1 MEAGYKQGF
10 FYHRIPESHELVQPT
25 AGGVSKPAWLF
36 GLLDSSGS
44 MGSHWKFMADNY
56 NQLMDE
62 VDMDK
67 VTTICFDD
75 KVHEE
80 PKKKIEDK
88 INRYGGGSTNL
99 LLAFQEF
106 ERRLEKVPHGDEVK
120 VIFLSDGQDNCNGG
134 KLQEKLKTLK
144 GGAGRKITFMCLG
157 VQSGFPTFISMYL
170 REIYHTGDATC
181 PSIFLIEYSS
191 DKAFF
196 NKFQSIRPFIAT
208 KAEIKVD
215 PEQFLFPWE
224 AVSPTIAE
232 GKWIMSQDKAI
243 TLNGSTTI
251 QYDDKLFSI
260 EAVIEIF
267 RSWTQKLQ
275 LDSINKKITPEKTK
289 EFAESTYNLMMD
301 VIDDIRKSKGLKL
314 ISTPDDLKSSAS
326 EDFNTKVL
334 NLQIKRTGARI
345 QAYLQSMKELKE
357 GLNLQALS
365 EFEAAKIIGL
375 GTIVGKHQQRA
386 LAMTNITRERFR
398 QLVADFAAV
407 LSATTLND
415 QTDFQPADGSGMTPI
430 KLFKDKSLREGLEK
444 IDSPLSFLELFPLQ
458 GIPVKLKRN
467 DGCATNPY
475 LVEVKEYSIVT
486 KSVDAQA
493 FDLAMHK
500 AVLKENG
507 VEVEYQGFIPLFG
520 PQDQQLAPLFDTD
533 LIKYALTYNALF
545 EIDTIHPQS
554 YLSLLASLFEV
565 AFKKNDEYA
574 NQIIEKIYW
583 SLKILPADAG
593 FKQIIEAFKT
603 GNGKALA
610 EIKSQSLFY
619 LAVYYLHREINNKEE
634 CEEYVEK
641 LWINYFSKK
650 LETKKIPDFV
660 STEQEDNIKE
670 SLKAKY
676 SAEYIMKTFYTGNA
690 IKTHLKTQLEKEI
703 KGNESI
709 GTSAKVL
716 LKQSIYT
723 ADTNENLGFETTKRL
738 SELVSGIVLKDSDIL
753 NYLAHYV
760 KHTSGEARLS
770 NLLSTDADASAQSLA
785 KEFLTKDDASMKL
798 IKRNN
803 YQLLDE
809 LSHTYYNEFKKLHW
823 DTVPLKKAE
832 LEKICAEKKID
843 IATLGFNES
852 TGLCSNCCVSK
863 TCPWFLYIRKKDRS
877 LRSHLGGWQ
886 SFLPRGFHSFVKA
899 NPTKSAEIIFDEF
912 IVKQNN
918 TKNMKAA
925 GVNKEQCLAYIEK
938 IKVHYSS

>member
-1 MEAGYKQGF
+1 MEGGYQQGF
-10 FYHRIPESHELVQPT
+10 FYHRIPESHELAQ
-25 AGGVSKPAWLF
+25 ANSGLKAKPAWLI

-44 MGSHWKFMADNY
+44 MGSHWKFMTDNY

-67 VTTICFDD
+67 VITICFDD
-75 KVHEE
+75 RVHEE
-80 PKKKIEDK
+80 PKKKVEDK

-106 ERRLEKVPHGDEVK
+106 ERRLEKIPVEDEVR

-224 AVSPTIAE
+224 AVSPSIPE

-275 LDSINKKITPEKTK
+275 LDSINKKLTPEKTR

-301 VIDDIRKSKGLKL
+301 IIDDIRKSKGLKL
-314 ISTPDDLKSSAS
+314 VSTAEDLKTAVS

-345 QAYLQSMKELKE
+345 QGYLQSMKELKE
-357 GLNLQALS
+357 GLNLQSLS

-386 LAMTNITRERFR
+386 LAMTNITKEKFKHI
-398 QLVADFAAV
+398 VAEFGAV
-407 LSATTLND
+407 LGATHLND
-415 QTDFQPADGSGMTPI
+415 KTDVPQAENSGITPV
-430 KLFKDKSLREGLEK
+430 KLFKDKSLKEGLEK

-475 LVEVKEYSIVT
+475 LVEVKEYSVVT
-486 KSVDAQA
+486 KSIDAQA

-507 VEVEYQGFIPLFG
+507 VDVEYQGFVPLFG
-520 PQDQQLAPLFDTD
+520 PQDQQLAPLLDTE
-533 LIKYALTYNALF
+533 LVKYALTYNALF
-545 EIDTIHPQS
+545 EIDTIHAES

-565 AFKKNDEYA
+565 AYKKNDEYA

-583 SLKILPADAG
+583 SLKILPADSG
-593 FKQIIEAFKT
+593 FKQLIEAFKS
-603 GNGKALA
+603 GNGKAIS
-610 EIKSQSLFY
+610 EIKSQALFY
-619 LAVYYLHREINNKEE
+619 LCVYFLHKENNNKEE

-641 LWINYFSKK
+641 LWISYFSKK

-670 SLKAKY
+670 SLKKKY
-676 SAEYIMKTFYTGNA
+676 TAEYIMKTFYTGNA

-703 KGNESI
+703 KGNDSI
-709 GTSAKVL
+709 GTNAKVI

-738 SELVSGIVLKDSDIL
+738 SELASGIVLKDSDVL
-753 NYLAHYV
+753 NYLSHCI
-760 KHTSGEARLS
+760 KHTSLEARMS
-770 NLLSTDADASAQSLA
+770 NLLSNDAEASAQSLA

-798 IKRNN
+798 VKRIN

-809 LSHTYYNEFKKLHW
+809 LSHTYYDEFKKLHW
-823 DTVPLKKAE
+823 DTLPLKKAE
-832 LEKICAEKKID
+832 LEKLCAEKKID

-863 TCPWFLYIRKKDRS
+863 TCPWFLYVRKKDRS

-886 SFLPRGFHSFVKA
+886 SFLPRGFHSFVKS
-899 NPTKSAEIIFDEF
+899 NPTKSAETIFDEF

-918 TKNMKAA
+918 TKNMEAA

-938 IKVHYSS
+938 VKVHYSS